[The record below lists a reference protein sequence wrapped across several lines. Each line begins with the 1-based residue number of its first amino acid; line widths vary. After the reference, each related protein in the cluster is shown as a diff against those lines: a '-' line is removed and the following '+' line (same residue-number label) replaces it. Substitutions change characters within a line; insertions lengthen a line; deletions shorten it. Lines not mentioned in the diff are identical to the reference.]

1 MSELQRHIDKKK
13 AREAWGAEY
22 RQYMR
27 WTGRALEVPLS
38 VVVGLGLGLV
48 SEHYFAIKPWGSAVG
63 FVFGVAAA
71 VRFAYRLY
79 QDYTRD

>member
-1 MSELQRHIDKKK
+1 MSLERHIAKKK
-13 AREAWGAEY
+13 AREEFGAEY

-38 VVVGLGLGLV
+38 VVVGLVLGVGADRL
-48 SEHYFAIKPWGSAVG
+48 FDIRPWGSAVG
-63 FVFGVAAA
+63 FAFGVAAG

-79 QDYTRD
+79 RDYQRD